1 MVCLISGEDETAGQW
16 LKAQWPQPFTR
27 LEADRPLCQWFG
39 HPLTAEIFRLTCL
52 ILGFRGRGIFFPKEL
67 SGCAI
72 LSPTDAV
79 PAASKGLSARNLVR
93 RIWTASQHRDANR
106 METVTT
112 DEQMVEQ
119 ALSGDPEAFG
129 EIVRR
134 WERRIFALSFG
145 MLGREEDAR
154 DATQETFLAAFR
166 NLRGF
171 RGEAKVSSW
180 LHRIAVNQC
189 ITRQRRAKVRSETAL
204 EDEAEKNAAVFAL
217 PAEVSPARTAE
228 HREISFA
235 VRKAVSTLPPDLRQ
249 VVVMKEFEE
258 LTFQEISEV
267 LEVPLSTVKSRLYT
281 ALRQLQMR
289 LHKFGQPK
297 A

>member
-1 MVCLISGEDETAGQW
+1 
-16 LKAQWPQPFTR
+16 
-27 LEADRPLCQWFG
+27 
-39 HPLTAEIFRLTCL
+39 
-52 ILGFRGRGIFFPKEL
+52 
-67 SGCAI
+67 
-72 LSPTDAV
+72 
-79 PAASKGLSARNLVR
+79 
-93 RIWTASQHRDANR
+93 

-112 DEQMVEQ
+112 DEQMVER

-134 WERRIFALSFG
+134 WERRIFALAFG

-154 DATQETFLAAFR
+154 DATQETFLSAFR

-171 RGEAKVSSW
+171 RGEARVSSW

-189 ITRQRRAKVRSETAL
+189 ITRQRRAKVRGETAL
-204 EDEAEKNAAVFAL
+204 EDEAEKNAIIFAL
-217 PAEVSPARTAE
+217 PADISPARLAE
-228 HREISFA
+228 HQEVSFA
-235 VRKAVSTLPPDLRQ
+235 VRKAVGALPAELRQ

-258 LTFQEISEV
+258 LTFQEISDV
-267 LEVPLSTVKSRLYT
+267 LDIPLSTVKSRLYT

-289 LHKFGQPK
+289 LQKFGDVN

>member
-1 MVCLISGEDETAGQW
+1 LD
-16 LKAQWPQPFTR
+16 
-27 LEADRPLCQWFG
+27 
-39 HPLTAEIFRLTCL
+39 
-52 ILGFRGRGIFFPKEL
+52 
-67 SGCAI
+67 
-72 LSPTDAV
+72 
-79 PAASKGLSARNLVR
+79 
-93 RIWTASQHRDANR
+93 ASQVDASTNQLE
-106 METVTT
+106 MATN
-112 DEQMVEQ
+112 DEQMVAR

-134 WERRIFALSFG
+134 WERRIFALAFG

-189 ITRQRRAKVRSETAL
+189 ITRQRRAKVRGETAL

-217 PAEVSPARTAE
+217 PLDRSPARTAE
-228 HREISFA
+228 SREQSVA
-235 VRKAVSTLPPDLRQ
+235 VRRAVCALPPDLRQ

-258 LTFQEISEV
+258 LTFQEISEA
-267 LEVPLSTVKSRLYT
+267 LELPLSTVKSRLYT
-281 ALRQLQMR
+281 ALKQLQMR
-289 LHKFGQPK
+289 LQKFGE
-297 A
+297 

>member
-1 MVCLISGEDETAGQW
+1 
-16 LKAQWPQPFTR
+16 
-27 LEADRPLCQWFG
+27 
-39 HPLTAEIFRLTCL
+39 
-52 ILGFRGRGIFFPKEL
+52 
-67 SGCAI
+67 
-72 LSPTDAV
+72 
-79 PAASKGLSARNLVR
+79 
-93 RIWTASQHRDANR
+93 
-106 METVTT
+106 
-112 DEQMVEQ
+112 MVER

-134 WERRIFALSFG
+134 WERRIFALAYG

-189 ITRQRRAKVRSETAL
+189 ITRQRRAKVRGETAL
-204 EDEAEKNAAVFAL
+204 EDEAERNASVFAL
-217 PAEVSPARTAE
+217 PVDVSPSRSAE
-228 HREISFA
+228 AIERSKA
-235 VRKAVSTLPPDLRQ
+235 VRRAVGSLPPDLRQ

-258 LTFQEISEV
+258 LTFQQIADALEI
-267 LEVPLSTVKSRLYT
+267 PLSTVKSRLYT

-289 LHKFGQPK
+289 LQKFGD
-297 A
+297 ADVVSDR